1 LHEAFGE
8 DRVVGYAFSNVS
20 PSLELMKQYYAAK
33 SRQAAEKFF
42 WKNSVALYR
51 WAARTPEQPRVG

>member
-1 LHEAFGE
+1 
-8 DRVVGYAFSNVS
+8 VGYAFSNVS